1 MKKVSDFPKTIN
13 KTVRY
18 IKQDAPLEDL
28 EAIHQLIK
36 TAIDRRKLQESR
48 ASKATC

>member
-1 MKKVSDFPKTIN
+1 MKKASDFPKTIT

-28 EAIHQLIK
+28 EAIHLLIK
-36 TAIDRRKLQESR
+36 TAIDRRKQQDNR
-48 ASKATC
+48 TSKASC